1 MEEVDVRA
9 TRITG
14 GGGGVW
20 TLFGE
25 FWGVSGGFLAQQGSH
40 DHFSTDQDPGNAQ
53 EDGADKEPAADTSA
67 PDPMQNTADH
77 DSCVDRCRTRLE
89 PAVQGAAGAA
99 GGGVAGLA
107 LGGPKALVA
116 GAAIGGVVGTLSGAG
131 APGAVAVPYAG
142 AAGAT
147 ADMIVGGGGGMSNP
161 FSRGGWIAS
170 LIGTA
175 ASRTPADART
185 QVTIGAAAGAYVDGI
200 AAARAA
206 GFSYAG
212 SNLGGR
218 TAFAVVAA
226 GFAANFTY
234 RWADGKATQYC
245 EGYCGR

>member
-1 MEEVDVRA
+1 MHRNADGILQAVHHRPFA
-9 TRITG
+9 
-14 GGGGVW
+14 
-20 TLFGE
+20 
-25 FWGVSGGFLAQQGSH
+25 H
-40 DHFSTDQDPGNAQ
+40 DLRNRH
-53 EDGADKEPAADTSA
+53 
-67 PDPMQNTADH
+67 
-77 DSCVDRCRTRLE
+77 
-89 PAVQGAAGAA
+89 
-99 GGGVAGLA
+99 
-107 LGGPKALVA
+107 GP
-116 GAAIGGVVGTLSGAG
+116 S
-131 APGAVAVPYAG
+131 
-142 AAGAT
+142 AT